1 MEDNE
6 TWKEEYRKRE
16 EERVRAGEAAQARID
31 ALIAR
36 AGGPMMICKN
46 MKEADTEKKE
56 QIMLYV
62 RTISRRDF
70 GGSVAMYFQHLID
83 TIDWLEAALYNTLN
97 ERDQL
102 LADLNRMTN
111 KHGSCDYCLHKNK
124 SAAECKGCTHEND
137 HWEWRGVP
145 EVNDDDA

>member
-1 MEDNE
+1 M
-6 TWKEEYRKRE
+6 
-16 EERVRAGEAAQARID
+16 EAAQARIN

-36 AGGPMMICKN
+36 AGGPVMICKN
-46 MKEADTEKKE
+46 TKEADTEKKE

-83 TIDWLEAALYNTLN
+83 TIDRLEAALYNVLN

-102 LADLNRMTN
+102 IFDLKTATENIESCEYCMYEN
-111 KHGSCDYCLHKNK
+111 KRGSVC
-124 SAAECKGCTHEND
+124 EGCTYEDD

-145 EVNDDDA
+145 DKEE

>member
-1 MEDNE
+1 MDPRREGAME
-6 TWKEEYRKRE
+6 TL
-16 EERVRAGEAAQARID
+16 RAIDQATERID

-36 AGGPMMICKN
+36 AGGPMVICKN
-46 MKEADTEKKE
+46 VQESDADRRESRM
-56 QIMLYV
+56 QMLY
-62 RTISRRDF
+62 D
-70 GGSVAMYFQHLID
+70 VADYRYDGDLLAYPAELVD
-83 TIDWLEAALYNTLN
+83 TIDRMEAALHNALN

-111 KHGSCDYCLHKNK
+111 KNGSCDYCLHKNK
-124 SAAECKGCTHEND
+124 SAAECRGCTREND